1 MLVFRPVS
9 EDELRGLAQGR
20 VLTGP
25 AWAATPSFRDAFGLD
40 PGDDEDAERTALY
53 IAALAGLIQHG
64 RRLVVVAETP
74 ARDSGTDFG
83 AVGVDRLAFEHVTAL
98 FADDPSAQ
106 PLAEATRSAIAQLG
120 VGFIVMAGKDRQHA
134 QLLRQPWNFVLGLA
148 VPHDQAAVLNAMSF
162 AQFAQAQIQLDQRF
176 PDEFHPPVGP
186 RQGIKDGRVKNK
198 GHVHLA
204 AVFQGVVERC
214 IVLHTQIASQPD
226 QAGWVSGV
234 HGCLQRGSR

>member
-74 ARDSGTDFG
+74 ASDSGTDFG

-120 VGFIVMAGKDRQHA
+120 VEDAWGHPAHGA
-134 QLLRQPWNFVLGLA
+134 LLAEADLLWYGPEEW
-148 VPHDQAAVLNAMSF
+148 AVL
-162 AQFAQAQIQLDQRF
+162 
-176 PDEFHPPVGP
+176 
-186 RQGIKDGRVKNK
+186 
-198 GHVHLA
+198 A
-204 AVFQGVVERC
+204 AC
-214 IVLHTQIASQPD
+214 
-226 QAGWVSGV
+226 
-234 HGCLQRGSR
+234 